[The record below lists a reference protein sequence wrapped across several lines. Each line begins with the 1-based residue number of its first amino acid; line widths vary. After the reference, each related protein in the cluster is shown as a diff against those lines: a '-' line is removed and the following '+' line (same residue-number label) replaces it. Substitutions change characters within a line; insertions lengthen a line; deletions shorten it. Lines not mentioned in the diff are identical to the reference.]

1 MVNKIVETDSQESGG
16 MFVLGLV
23 SQKQGGKGINAN
35 TLLGT
40 RILGKQEREKK
51 EKEGTC
57 GMEKGEQTLGGVWQE
72 PVTTW
77 YQVQLALDLRGTSSE
92 TVR

>member
-1 MVNKIVETDSQESGG
+1 M
-16 MFVLGLV
+16 
-23 SQKQGGKGINAN
+23 
-35 TLLGT
+35 GT
-40 RILGKQEREKK
+40 RILGKQERGKK
-51 EKEGTC
+51 EKKGKC
-57 GMEKGEQTLGGVWQE
+57 GMGKGKPTLEGVWQE